1 MEDDD
6 ILCTCMQ
13 ITKGEIIDAIK
24 AGNLKTI
31 EEIGDE
37 TEAGTICGSCHE
49 DLEDSIEE
57 VND

>member
-1 MEDDD
+1 
-6 ILCTCMQ
+6 MQ

-24 AGNLKTI
+24 AGDLKTI

-37 TEAGTICGSCHE
+37 TEAGTICGTCHE